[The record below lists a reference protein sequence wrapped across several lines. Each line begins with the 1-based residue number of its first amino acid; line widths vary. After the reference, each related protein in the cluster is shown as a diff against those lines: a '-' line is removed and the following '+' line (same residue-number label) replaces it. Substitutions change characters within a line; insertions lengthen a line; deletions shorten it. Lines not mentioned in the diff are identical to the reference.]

1 MTATLEAQRH
11 TSNGQIEIPPKVCN
25 FQFERAVKFA
35 AVETDGKGDRTSIQ
49 ILANTGEPILGHW
62 WWGNFAIDLEGLQI
76 GRQDKPILLDHWSS
90 HIVGYTSKIEVT
102 DEGILAEGT
111 VLAGDSD
118 CFEYGRR
125 VKEFADEGFPW
136 QSSVYVP
143 PLEVEYIP
151 RDTFVM
157 VNGHK
162 LEGPGHVFRK
172 SVLREVTV
180 TALGADE
187 NTDAE
192 MFGEQRK
199 ELIVG
204 KLTKKEPDV
213 ADPKAAEDGSDSSGT
228 KSKLSD
234 QREPKKDP
242 TPQAKPEP
250 SESPQQ
256 LSEVEV
262 ERNRVARLTANAEP
276 HQHAL
281 LSQLV
286 KDGVPL
292 ADGLEQ
298 LFADHKRF
306 KADRLQSLVKDCPE
320 ELGVDGDDG
329 AAKKLGASKEDR
341 AREKF
346 RASEELQHE
355 FVNDEECYIA
365 FLKLEGQLPKESN

>member
-1 MTATLEAQRH
+1 MTATLEAQKH
-11 TSNGQIEIPPKVCN
+11 TSDGQIEIPPEVCN
-25 FQFERAVKFA
+25 FRLERAVKFA
-35 AVETDGKGDRTSIQ
+35 AVETDGKGDRMSIR
-49 ILANTGEPILGHW
+49 ILANSGEPILGHY

-76 GRQDKPILLDHWSS
+76 GRQDKPILLDHRSDQ
-90 HIVGYTSKIEVT
+90 IVGYTSKIELT
-102 DEGILAEGT
+102 DDGVIAEGT

-125 VKEFADEGFPW
+125 VKEFADEGYPW

-172 SVLREVTV
+172 AVLREVTV
-180 TALGADE
+180 TSLGADE

-192 MFGEQRK
+192 MFGEKRK

-213 ADPKAAEDGSDSSGT
+213 AEPKAAEATETGNAPEKLSEKAPA
-228 KSKLSD
+228 KSKD
-234 QREPKKDP
+234 AADP
-242 TPQAKPEP
+242 QPQPAPEAK
-250 SESPQQ
+250 Q

-262 ERNRVARLTANAEP
+262 ERNRVARLTAAAEP

-281 LSQLV
+281 LSQIV
-286 KDGVPL
+286 KDGVEL

-298 LFADHKRF
+298 LFADHKKF
-306 KADRLQSLVKDCPE
+306 KSDRLQSLVETCAED
-320 ELGVDGDDG
+320 LGMDADDNDD
-329 AAKKLGASKEDR
+329 APKLGDTPEGR
-341 AREKF
+341 ARAKF
-346 RASEELQHE
+346 RADKDLQEEFCGDEELYISFRQTE
-355 FVNDEECYIA
+355 GLKIEER
-365 FLKLEGQLPKESN
+365 N